1 MSDLATPAIDWMRAR
16 VTAGQLPTAVIG
28 IATADGVV
36 DIAAA
41 GSDAAGDAHPDS
53 RYCLYSVTKP
63 LSGLAAM
70 RAVERGLLTVDQT
83 LGSLVPGVATP
94 QVTLGQ
100 LLSHT
105 SGLSDVVL
113 GSPSSLREALR
124 CAPLEF
130 VPGTARRY
138 NNIAWEGIAA
148 MVEAVTD
155 EPFTA
160 QIERLARDAGATTL
174 SFDDEGARPVH
185 DADVVQH
192 DHESL
197 MTLRHPAAGAVATV
211 LDLLAIGQSLLR
223 GDGAVVRPATIEAMR
238 RPRTRG
244 LYVIDPD
251 PHQGARG
258 LRPSVHPAE
267 APGPHRPQLVRA
279 RGLDVDAVLDLAR
292 RRRRCR
298 VAVEPLLVVA
308 PRCRGRLRSA
318 AQRGHDRVRLSPIR
332 RRASTTRMM
341 SVEAHRTLTA
351 TIARIQSGVSPASA
365 VLMPTPISAYVTAS
379 A

>member
-16 VTAGQLPTAVIG
+16 ITAGQLPTAVIG

-113 GSPSSLREALR
+113 GNPSSLREALMR
-124 CAPLEF
+124 AGLEF

-160 QIERLARDAGATTL
+160 QIERLVRDAGATTL
-174 SFDDEGARPVH
+174 TFDDAGARPVH
-185 DADVVQH
+185 DADVIMH
-192 DHESL
+192 DHETL
-197 MTLRHPAAGAVATV
+197 MTLKHPAAGAVASV
-211 LDLLAIGQSLLR
+211 HDLLAIGQSLLR
-223 GDGAVVRPATIEAMR
+223 GDGAVVRPATVEAMR
-238 RPRTRG
+238 RPRTAG

-251 PHQGARG
+251 PIKVHEDFG
-258 LRPSVHPAE
+258 LAFTLPKRP
-267 APGPHRPQLVRA
+267 
-279 RGLDVDAVLDLAR
+279 GLIDH
-292 RRRRCR
+292 
-298 VAVEPLLVVA
+298 
-308 PRCRGRLRSA
+308 SWY
-318 AQRGHDRVRLSPIR
+318 GHEGWT
-332 RRASTTRMM
+332 ST
-341 SVEAHRTLTA
+341 
-351 TIARIQSGVSPASA
+351 QFWVSPAAGVA
-365 VLMPTPISAYVTAS
+365 VVLLSNRFWSWRPEVGVDFDQLRNVVTTAFG
-379 A
+379 

>member
-1 MSDLATPAIDWMRAR
+1 VSDRATPAIDWMRAR

-28 IATADGVV
+28 IATADRVV

-41 GSDAAGDAHPDS
+41 GSDEAGDAHPDS

-83 LGSLVPGVATP
+83 LGSLVPGAAAP

-113 GSPSSLREALR
+113 GSPSSLRESLLR
-124 CAPLEF
+124 AGLEF

-138 NNIAWEGIAA
+138 NNIAWEGVAA

-160 QIERLARDAGATTL
+160 QVEALARDAGATTL
-174 SFDDEGARPVH
+174 SFDAAGARPVY
-185 DADVVQH
+185 DADVVLH
-192 DHESL
+192 DHDTL
-197 MTLRHPAAGAVATV
+197 MPLKHPAGGGVASV
-211 LDLLAIGQSLLR
+211 HDMLAIGQSLLR
-223 GDGAVVRPATIEAMR
+223 GDGAIVTPATVAAMR

-251 PHQGARG
+251 PMKVHEDFG
-258 LRPSVHPAE
+258 LAFNL
-267 APGPHRPQLVRA
+267 PHRP
-279 RGLDVDAVLDLAR
+279 GLIDH
-292 RRRRCR
+292 
-298 VAVEPLLVVA
+298 
-308 PRCRGRLRSA
+308 GWF
-318 AQRGHDRVRLSPIR
+318 GHDGWTSTQFWISPSVGVVLVLLSNRFESWRPDVGVAFDQLRNIV
-332 RRASTTRMM
+332 TT
-341 SVEAHRTLTA
+341 AF
-351 TIARIQSGVSPASA
+351 G
-365 VLMPTPISAYVTAS
+365 
-379 A
+379 